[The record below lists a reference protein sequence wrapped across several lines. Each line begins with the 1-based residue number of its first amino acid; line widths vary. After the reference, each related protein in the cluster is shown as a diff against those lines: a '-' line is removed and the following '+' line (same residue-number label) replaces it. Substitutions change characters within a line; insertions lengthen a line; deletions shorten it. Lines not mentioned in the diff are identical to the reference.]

1 LKLESPA
8 TLASTG
14 PVRTVVRV
22 SPQPEETRGPAAG
35 PDARA
40 GENLADSYAE
50 ASVQLGTQVGE
61 LREERDLARS
71 RLDDLQKTLVAAQDI
86 LAGKPLDS
94 SLQGVLGRMAAIAG
108 VEHASFWLPQPGRPP
123 RAAALL
129 NLADE
134 PILPSRGA
142 VRYVLENAARDTKP
156 RLVFAADN
164 ADLGQAI
171 ERKDIAFQVVL
182 AIPFRTPGGL
192 QGMAALY
199 YTADTARPVPETL
212 AHLGEISRALSA
224 GLELA
229 ATLEKVRGA
238 ERALE
243 LALAGTAS
251 LRGLE
256 DVVNSLVELRD
267 RLGEMRGRPDAPP
280 WFVEQFARLAPSLQ
294 GALSSGRSL
303 LAFSRGE
310 IQREP
315 VLVED
320 LLGELRGAEVKV
332 KIESGAVSVSG
343 DVALLRVGLRA
354 LVEHVRGVL
363 EGAATPVEVR
373 AEAADGRVLVSVGT
387 GGALPSG
394 GKATSVASGMALNLA
409 QRIAELHG
417 GSLTAQTIPGVEDW
431 LVLSL
436 PSA

>member
-1 LKLESPA
+1 
-8 TLASTG
+8 
-14 PVRTVVRV
+14 
-22 SPQPEETRGPAAG
+22 
-35 PDARA
+35 
-40 GENLADSYAE
+40 
-50 ASVQLGTQVGE
+50 
-61 LREERDLARS
+61 
-71 RLDDLQKTLVAAQDI
+71 VAAQEI
-86 LAGKPLDS
+86 LAGKPLDL
-94 SLQGVLGRMAAIAG
+94 SLQGVLARMATIAG

-129 NLADE
+129 NLNDE

-156 RLVFAADN
+156 RLLFAADN
-164 ADLGQAI
+164 AELGQAI
-171 ERKDIAFQVVL
+171 ERKDLVFQVVL
-182 AIPFRTPGGL
+182 AVPFRTPGGL
-192 QGMAALY
+192 QGMACLF

-256 DVVNSLVELRD
+256 DVVSSLVELRD
-267 RLGEMRGRPDAPP
+267 RLGAMRGRPDAPS
-280 WFVEQFARLAPSLQ
+280 WFIEEFARLAPSLQ
-294 GALSSGRSL
+294 SALSSGRSL

-310 IQREP
+310 IQRES
-315 VLVED
+315 VLVDE
-320 LLGELRGAEVKV
+320 LLGELRGPEVKV
-332 KIESGAVSVSG
+332 KVDPRAVSVNG
-343 DVALLRVGLRA
+343 DSALLRVGLRA
-354 LVEHVRGVL
+354 LVEHVRSTLDGP
-363 EGAATPVEVR
+363 GMPVEIR
-373 AEAADGRVLVSVGT
+373 AEASDGRVLVSVGT
-387 GGALPSG
+387 GGAMPTG
-394 GKATSVASGMALNLA
+394 GRATSVASGMALNLA

>member
-1 LKLESPA
+1 LDA
-8 TLASTG
+8 ASIQPPSG
-14 PVRTVVRV
+14 PIRSVIRV
-22 SPQPEETRGPAAG
+22 SPQSEEVRGGAAAG

-50 ASVQLGTQVGE
+50 ASVQLGAQVGE

-86 LAGKPLDS
+86 LAGKPLDA
-94 SLQGVLGRMAAIAG
+94 SLASVLGRMATVAG
-108 VEHASFWLPQPGRPP
+108 VEYASFWLPQPGRPP

-129 NLADE
+129 NLNDE

-156 RLVFAADN
+156 RLLFAADS
-164 ADLGQAI
+164 AELGHVL
-171 ERKDIAFQVVL
+171 ERKDIVFQVVL

-192 QGMAALY
+192 QGMGCLY
-199 YTADTARPVPETL
+199 YTPDTARPVPETL

-224 GLELA
+224 ALELA
-229 ATLEKVRGA
+229 ATLDKVRGA

-243 LALAGTAS
+243 MTLAGSAS

-256 DVVNSLVELRD
+256 DVVNSLVDLRD

-280 WFVEQFARLAPSLQ
+280 WFLEQFGKLAPSLQ

-315 VLVED
+315 VLLED
-320 LLGELRGAEVKV
+320 LLGELRGGEVKV
-332 KIESGAVSVSG
+332 KIDPGAVSVNG

-354 LVEHVRGVL
+354 LVEHVRSAMEAPG
-363 EGAATPVEVR
+363 TPVEIR
-373 AEAADGRVLVSVGT
+373 AEGADGRVLVSVGT
-387 GGALPSG
+387 GGAMPSG
-394 GKATSVASGMALNLA
+394 GKAPTVASGMALNLA
-409 QRIAELHG
+409 QRIAEMHG

-436 PSA
+436 PAA

>member
-1 LKLESPA
+1 
-8 TLASTG
+8 
-14 PVRTVVRV
+14 
-22 SPQPEETRGPAAG
+22 
-35 PDARA
+35 
-40 GENLADSYAE
+40 
-50 ASVQLGTQVGE
+50 
-61 LREERDLARS
+61 
-71 RLDDLQKTLVAAQDI
+71 
-86 LAGKPLDS
+86 
-94 SLQGVLGRMAAIAG
+94 MAAIAG

-123 RAAALL
+123 RAAALMNL
-129 NLADE
+129 NDE

-156 RLVFAADN
+156 RLLFAADS
-164 ADLGQAI
+164 AELGQVL
-171 ERKDIAFQVVL
+171 ERKDLVFQVVL

-192 QGMAALY
+192 QGMGCLY
-199 YTADTARPVPETL
+199 YTADTARPVPDTL

-224 GLELA
+224 ALELA

-243 LALAGTAS
+243 MALAGTAS

-256 DVVNSLVELRD
+256 DVVSSLVDLRD
-267 RLGEMRGRPDAPP
+267 RLGELRARPDAPP
-280 WFVEQFARLAPSLQ
+280 WFAEQFGKLVPSLHS
-294 GALSSGRSL
+294 ALSSGRSL

-332 KIESGAVSVSG
+332 RIDPGAVSLSG
-343 DVALLRVGLRA
+343 DVALLRVGVRA
-354 LVEHVRGVL
+354 LVEHVRSAM
-363 EGAATPVEVR
+363 EGPGTPVEIR
-373 AEAADGRVLVSVGT
+373 AEPSDGRVLLSVGT
-387 GGALPSG
+387 GGAMPTG
-394 GKATSVASGMALNLA
+394 GKVPTVASGMALNLV

-436 PSA
+436 PST

>member
-1 LKLESPA
+1 VPNTS
-8 TLASTG
+8 

-22 SPQPEETRGPAAG
+22 APQPGETRGKQEG

-50 ASVQLGTQVGE
+50 ASVQLGTAVGE
-61 LREERDLARS
+61 LRDERDLARA
-71 RLDDLQKTLVAAQDI
+71 RLEDLQKTLVAAQDI
-86 LAGKPLDS
+86 LAGKPLDL
-94 SLQGVLGRMAAIAG
+94 SLHTVLARMAIIAG
-108 VEHASFWLPQPGRPP
+108 VEHATFWLPQPGRPP
-123 RAAALL
+123 RAAALVGL
-129 NLADE
+129 RDE
-134 PILPSRGA
+134 PILPSKGA

-156 RLVFAADN
+156 RMLFAADN
-164 ADLGQAI
+164 SDLAGALTLP
-171 ERKDIAFQVVL
+171 DVVFQVALLV
-182 AIPFRTPGGL
+182 PFRTPSGL

-224 GLELA
+224 ALELA
-229 ATLEKVRGA
+229 ATLEKVRSA

-256 DVVNSLVELRD
+256 DVVNLLVDLRD

-315 VLVED
+315 VLVEE
-320 LLGELRGAEVKV
+320 LLADFKAPDVHV
-332 KIESGAVSVSG
+332 KIDSRAVSVLG
-343 DVALLRVGLRA
+343 DAALLRVGLRA
-354 LVEHVRGVL
+354 LVEHVRGAAGVP
-363 EGAATPVEVR
+363 GAVELR
-373 AEAADGRVLVSVGT
+373 AEGSGGRVLVSVG
-387 GGALPSG
+387 SG
-394 GKATSVASGMALNLA
+394 GPAPAGKASSVAAGMALNLV
-409 QRIAELHG
+409 QRIAEMHG
-417 GSLTAQTIPGVEDW
+417 GSLTAQTVPGVEDW

-436 PSA
+436 PSG